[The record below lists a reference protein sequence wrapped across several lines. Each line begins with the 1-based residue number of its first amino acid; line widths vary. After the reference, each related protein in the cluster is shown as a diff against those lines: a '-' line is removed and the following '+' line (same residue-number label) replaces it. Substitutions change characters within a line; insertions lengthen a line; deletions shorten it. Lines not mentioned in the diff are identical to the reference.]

1 MQSDPSQ
8 VAADQ
13 KEQRRHREEEIAG
26 GVVGAAAV
34 GAAGYETY
42 EVSKQPT
49 NQPLTYHSIL
59 CVCVCVC
66 VFVNRFWK
74 DLSRRFTILY

>member
-1 MQSDPSQ
+1 MIVQSDPSQ

-26 GVVGAAAV
+26 GVVGAAAL

-42 EVSKQPT
+42 EVSDQPT
-49 NQPLTYHSIL
+49 TNISFDF
-59 CVCVCVC
+59 VCVCVC
-66 VFVNRFWK
+66 VFVNRFCK
-74 DLSRRFTILY
+74 DLSQRFKIL

>member
-1 MQSDPSQ
+1 LLWYIIVQSDPSQ

-42 EVSKQPT
+42 EVSNQPT

-66 VFVNRFWK
+66 VCSSIDSAK
-74 DLSRRFTILY
+74 T